1 MTDTATDDGI
11 TMTRVFDAPRELVF
25 AAWTEPER
33 FAYWFGGAGTEV
45 PTSSVAMDVRPGGQ
59 WKATML
65 LDNDQRI
72 DWHGEFR
79 EVDAP
84 ARLVLTISDQP
95 GDVFELL
102 TVELKDLGG
111 GRTEMS
117 FSQTGGQMDVQGYE
131 GAMNG
136 WTGFFEALTQH
147 LAA

>member
-1 MTDTATDDGI
+1 MSDSATDAGI

-33 FAYWFGGAGTEV
+33 FAYWFGGAATEV

-59 WKATML
+59 WKATMVL
-65 LDNDQRI
+65 ENDQRI
-72 DWHGEFR
+72 DWRGEFR

-84 ARLVLTISDQP
+84 ERLVMTITDQP
-95 GDVFELL
+95 EDEFALL
-102 TVELKDLGG
+102 TVELRDLGD

-117 FSQTGGQMDVQGYE
+117 FSQTESRMDAKGYE

-136 WTGFFEALTQH
+136 WSGFFEALARNVTS
-147 LAA
+147 

>member
-1 MTDTATDDGI
+1 MTDTATDEGI

-45 PTSSVAMDVRPGGQ
+45 PTSSVAMDVRPGGR

-84 ARLVLTISDQP
+84 ERLVLTISDQP
-95 GDVFELL
+95 GDEFELL

-117 FSQTGGQMDVQGYE
+117 FSQTGGHM
-131 GAMNG
+131 GAEEYGRAKDG
-136 WTGFFEALTQH
+136 WSGFFEALTQH

>member
-1 MTDTATDDGI
+1 MTDTATDEGI
-11 TMTRVFDAPRELVF
+11 TMTRVFAAPRELVF
-25 AAWTEPER
+25 NAWTDPER
-33 FAYWFGGAGTEV
+33 FAYWFGGAATEV
-45 PTSSVAMDVRPGGQ
+45 PTSSVAMDVRPGGL

-65 LDNDQRI
+65 LENDQRI

-95 GDVFELL
+95 GDEHELL
-102 TVELKDLGG
+102 TVELKDLGD

-117 FSQTGGQMDVQGYE
+117 FSQTGGHMEACGYE

-136 WTGFFEALTQH
+136 WGGFFDALTRH